1 MKRPAEP
8 PPAFLLWVGYNHPL
22 VRFSTMI
29 NLFFILYCF
38 EAGLLLLFAPWS
50 PEWDRIMMQLP
61 ILGMKALVLHP
72 GFRGAV
78 TGFGLVHLV
87 WGMHDLVSILMRRG
101 AGAQPSPP
109 PLPPPVPPVSP
120 VPPDV
125 QTARDQ

>member
-1 MKRPAEP
+1 LFP
-8 PPAFLLWVGYNHPL
+8 VGYNHPF

-61 ILGMKALVLHP
+61 FQAMKAFLLHP

-78 TGFGLVHLV
+78 TGFGLVHLI
-87 WGMHDLVSILMRRG
+87 WGTHDLISILMRRG
-101 AGAQPSPP
+101 PGATASPSPP
-109 PLPPPVPPVSP
+109 PLPPPVPP
-120 VPPDV
+120 DA

>member
-1 MKRPAEP
+1 LFP
-8 PPAFLLWVGYNHPL
+8 VGYNHPL

-50 PEWDRIMMQLP
+50 PEWDRIMMQVP
-61 ILGMKALVLHP
+61 VLGLKAVLLHP

-87 WGMHDLVSILMRRG
+87 WGMHDLISLLMRCG
-101 AGAQPSPP
+101 PGTTAAAP
-109 PLPPPVPPVSP
+109 PLPPPIPDIPPP
-120 VPPDV
+120 APATAPDA